1 MNYEKMINTKYCNF
15 VKQSKALILNF
26 IQNYVYLTMKNYTL
40 KNYSN
45 SFLNWVKFYILKNY
59 LFIY

>member
-1 MNYEKMINTKYCNF
+1 MKNERYCKF

-26 IQNYVYLTMKNYTL
+26 IQNYVYLTIKNYTL

-45 SFLNWVKFYILKNY
+45 SFLNLVKFYISKNY
-59 LFIY
+59 LFKY

>member
-1 MNYEKMINTKYCNF
+1 MNYENMSKKYCNF

-26 IQNYVYLTMKNYTL
+26 IQNYVYLTIKNYTL